1 MRSSLPSNYFDVVI
15 ARFVFQHLSYPER
28 ALKEIGIGGTSNLQA
43 NTPVQTGNLR
53 RSLTFKEAKRDKCY
67 SILFGSSLDYAPYT
81 TLRPNISTHG
91 WFQNSIRDYS
101 NNAID
106 IISRHLKE
114 VGR

>member
-1 MRSSLPSNYFDVVI
+1 MKIINNCSQTANEI
-15 ARFVFQHLSYPER
+15 EKAIER

-91 WFQNSIRDYS
+91 WFQNTIRDYS
-101 NNAID
+101 NDAID